1 MPRVRPRGAD
11 VPAVLASPLLLPCR
25 SPLPAVRQHR
35 GGVGRQERQQPSRG
49 PLGAQ
54 AGLSLSLALP
64 VSCSRSRWGPSS
76 GCWATTTCKA
86 ILPIR
91 SDVQLDEAIAVLN
104 GLLARGRPLDDREQ
118 GYLEA
123 LGNEIERYEAEA
135 VPRPEV
141 SGADMLRHLTG
152 RLVS

>member
-1 MPRVRPRGAD
+1 
-11 VPAVLASPLLLPCR
+11 
-25 SPLPAVRQHR
+25 
-35 GGVGRQERQQPSRG
+35 
-49 PLGAQ
+49 
-54 AGLSLSLALP
+54 
-64 VSCSRSRWGPSS
+64 
-76 GCWATTTCKA
+76 
-86 ILPIR
+86 
-91 SDVQLDEAIAVLN
+91 LDKAIAVLN